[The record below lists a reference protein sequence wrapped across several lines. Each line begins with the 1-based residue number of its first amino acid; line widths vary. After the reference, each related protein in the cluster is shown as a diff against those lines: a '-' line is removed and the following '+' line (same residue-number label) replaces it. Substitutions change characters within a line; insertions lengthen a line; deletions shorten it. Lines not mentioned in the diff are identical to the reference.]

1 MQEKT
6 RIALLRIL
14 YSLSFFTLGMV
25 ANTIFDYYGFD
36 EVAYHIFAITLSL
49 TLFLIVL
56 SLTSIVKPITSMYRA
71 YLMFLCLSFTNL
83 CNAIPSS
90 ATKIDAPKIWF
101 AAGFVFYSIILINEA
116 LIKERK

>member
-6 RIALLRIL
+6 KIALVKVLF
-14 YSLSFFTLGMV
+14 SLSFFTLGMI

-56 SLTSIVKPITSMYRA
+56 SLTSIAKPITSIYRA
-71 YLMFLCLSFTNL
+71 YLMFL
-83 CNAIPSS
+83 
-90 ATKIDAPKIWF
+90 
-101 AAGFVFYSIILINEA
+101 
-116 LIKERK
+116 